1 MFTKYN
7 FESRG
12 LGIIA
17 TTEIPAQTHIGSY
30 FTKSESV
37 TDENR
42 MIYDGWI
49 ETNPLGRYMNHNRDN
64 NCDLY
69 LSGDVIKLVTNRNVR
84 LHEELT
90 VNYLHIIK
98 AINLPEELVR
108 KYDIRD
114 FDYVEEIINIF
125 ENN

>member
-17 TTEIPAQTHIGSY
+17 TTDIPSQTHIGSY
-30 FTKSESV
+30 FTKDESV
-37 TDENR
+37 TEENR
-42 MIYDGWI
+42 LIYDGWV

-69 LSGDVIKLVTNRNVR
+69 LSGDVIKLVTNRSVR
-84 LHEELT
+84 LHQELT

-98 AINLPEELVR
+98 AMNLPDELVK

-114 FDYVEEIINIF
+114 FDYVEEIINISK
-125 ENN
+125 NN

>member
-1 MFTKYN
+1 MFAKYY

-12 LGIIA
+12 LGMIS
-17 TTEIPAQTHIGSY
+17 TTPIPAKTQIGTY
-30 FTKSESV
+30 FTKGESV

-42 MIYDGWI
+42 LIYDGWV
-49 ETNPLGRYMNHNRDN
+49 ESNPLGRYINHNRNN

-69 LSGDVIKLVTNRNVR
+69 LSGDEIKLVTNRDIR
-84 LHEELT
+84 MHEELT

-98 AINLPEELVR
+98 AINLPEELVK

-114 FDYVEEIINIF
+114 FDYVEEIINF
-125 ENN
+125 SKNN